1 MTPTFGEQ
9 TVSDITL
16 APILFENQIRQQWVF
31 GKKAI
36 GALFLKLVGMIGAYI
51 ASRDLKLN
59 TALSYT

>member
-16 APILFENQIRQQWVF
+16 APILFENKTRQQWVF
-31 GKKAI
+31 GNKAVDV
-36 GALFLKLVGMIGAYI
+36 FLKLVGMIGAYI
-51 ASRDLKLN
+51 ASRDPKLN